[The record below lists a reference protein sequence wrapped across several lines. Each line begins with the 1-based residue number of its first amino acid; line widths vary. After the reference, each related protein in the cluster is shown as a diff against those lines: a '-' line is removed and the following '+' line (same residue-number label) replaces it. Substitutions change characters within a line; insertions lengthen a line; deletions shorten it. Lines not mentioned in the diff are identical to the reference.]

1 MKRRDFC
8 NATLT
13 AGLLLGSPRFLRAIG
28 ADDTGGRPPRPAGL
42 RTGIRDLDAMLGGL
56 RPGELVV
63 LAGPSGAGKTCL
75 AAQIAAHAAV
85 GGGIPVAYLRAED
98 FGDDVRRLMAC
109 QLACVDRGR
118 ERTGPASAGESRRLR
133 EAAETLRAAPLA
145 VDAWFRL
152 HPEDFATLARRRV
165 REDGARL
172 LVVDSHPGLLASR
185 DRGFAGRLRGLARE
199 LDVPVLA
206 LTQARVPGELHGEAA
221 TDRVLL
227 LRRPAGGGREGG
239 LQTREV
245 LAARH
250 RAGTPERA
258 RLCFWSGPG
267 RFFSG
272 GLPAAVEGMFGIE
285 GPAAVVRGRLP

>member
-75 AAQIAAHAAV
+75 AAQIAVHAAV
-85 GGGIPVAYLRAED
+85 GGGIPVAYFSAED

-118 ERTGPASAGESRRLR
+118 ERTGPASDGGARRLR
-133 EAAETLRAAPLA
+133 EAAGTLRAAPLT

-152 HPEDFATLARRRV
+152 HPEDLTALARRRV

-172 LVVDSHPGLLASR
+172 LVVDSHPVLHASR
-185 DRGFAGRLRGLARE
+185 DRGFAARLRGLARE

-206 LTQARVPGELHGEAA
+206 LTQTRVPGELHGAA
-221 TDRVLL
+221 ADRVLL
-227 LRRPAGGGREGG
+227 LRRPAGGGREGR
-239 LQTREV
+239 LQTREI
-245 LAARH
+245 LAAREG
-250 RAGTPERA
+250 AGAPDRA
-258 RLCFWSGPG
+258 RLCFWGGPG

-272 GLPAAVEGMFGIE
+272 GLQDAVEGMFGIE
-285 GPAAVVRGRLP
+285 GPAAVVRGRLS